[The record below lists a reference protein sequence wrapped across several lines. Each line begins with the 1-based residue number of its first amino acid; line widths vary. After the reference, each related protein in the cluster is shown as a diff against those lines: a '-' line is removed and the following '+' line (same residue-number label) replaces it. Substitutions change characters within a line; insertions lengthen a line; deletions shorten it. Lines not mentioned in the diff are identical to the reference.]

1 MENSNTFCELSSFNI
16 FNSIPALLCHNKCL
30 ILGIIGNV
38 FILFILIV
46 LVMWYIS
53 IKIFEM
59 TLDKISFHNFDN
71 LFQKMLT
78 KYGDCEINKLYLVK
92 SSIDD
97 CFTITPGMNI
107 KEVKIN
113 KKEIM
118 NLNSFLKEKVND
130 ETNCQEFIKQLL
142 ITLESYDEDCEKF
155 ISKDELMKSSD
166 LMEPSELMEN
176 YHPCKFLCKCINIL
190 KS

>member
-97 CFTITPGMNI
+97 SPLNI
-107 KEVKIN
+107 AHFFSYHIMILLEVKMKNNKIRIN
-113 KKEIM
+113 
-118 NLNSFLKEKVND
+118 NFV
-130 ETNCQEFIKQLL
+130 
-142 ITLESYDEDCEKF
+142 
-155 ISKDELMKSSD
+155 
-166 LMEPSELMEN
+166 
-176 YHPCKFLCKCINIL
+176 
-190 KS
+190 